1 MGVKKVHIYEF
12 SWLNMVYALL
22 SKRGFEK
29 SQSHGME
36 WDKLWTIN
44 KIIDPVCPRHHAV
57 IEERGVFLTLTIQG
71 IRNMKTVQLKSILQ
85 RGDLFEERKDFLDVL
100 NTCTKIEIP
109 AVGDSNMRNLKC
121 VEVLQLERKGYY
133 RCDVPFTRP
142 SKPVLF
148 ATSDGRQQTVLK

>member
-36 WDKLWTIN
+36 WDKLRTIN

-71 IRNMKTVQLKSILQ
+71 IRNMK
-85 RGDLFEERKDFLDVL
+85 FEEREDFLDVL

-133 RCDVPFTRP
+133 
-142 SKPVLF
+142 
-148 ATSDGRQQTVLK
+148 